1 MGSKI
6 MIIDDDRELADEL
19 AGMLAAHG
27 YEVACANDG
36 ETGLAKIGKSKP
48 DLVLLDLRMKGMS
61 GFRVA
66 DKLSCAAGSSAIP
79 IIAMSAFYAPEE
91 YAMILRIC
99 GIKRCLIKPFSPDR
113 VLTEIFNTLHHSTS
127 VTF

>member
-6 MIIDDDRELADEL
+6 IIIDDDRELVDEL
-19 AGMLAAHG
+19 AGVLSAHG
-27 YEVACANDG
+27 YDVTCAHDG
-36 ETGLAKIGKSKP
+36 ETGLAKISTAKP

-66 DKLSCAAGSSAIP
+66 DKLSCSTGASAIP
-79 IIAMSAFYAPEE
+79 IIAMSGFYAPEE

-99 GIKRCLIKPFSPDR
+99 GIKRCVTKPFSPDQI
-113 VLTEIFNTLHHSTS
+113 LKEIFNTLHHSTS
-127 VTF
+127 TPL